1 MKFMYI
7 KVIKITV
14 TLEGVL
20 DSGSELDKCG
30 ILPILDIVCNTG
42 KSSII
47 AFTLF
52 FEHKQLKLEL

>member
-7 KVIKITV
+7 KVIKI
-14 TLEGVL
+14 EGAL
-20 DSGSELDKCG
+20 DSGSKLDKCG

-42 KSSII
+42 KSSKIT
-47 AFTLF
+47 FTLF